1 MKTKNTHKG
10 TSLSD
15 RVLVILS
22 IATGL
27 AGCAQDGPGRAE
39 RTDRQIGQTASRA
52 GEIVQEPQR
61 PLDEQTEKA
70 GAHINDAAISNHIK
84 NDLLNDPLL
93 ALSNI
98 NVTTTAG
105 AVTLSGIVNSQ
116 QAMDRAV
123 EIARRHPDVKS
134 VENKLLIKAPSRI

>member
-1 MKTKNTHKG
+1 MKTKNTHKRI
-10 TSLSD
+10 SLSE

-22 IATGL
+22 IANGL
-27 AGCAQDGPGRAE
+27 AGCAQDGFGRAE
-39 RTDRQIGQTASRA
+39 RTDRQIDQTASKA
-52 GEIVQEPQR
+52 GETVQEPQR

-70 GAHINDAAISNHIK
+70 GAHINDAAISNRIK

-105 AVTLSGIVNSQ
+105 AVMLSGIVNSQ

-123 EIARRHPDVKS
+123 EIARRHPDVES

>member
-22 IATGL
+22 IAAGL
-27 AGCAQDGPGRAE
+27 AGCAQDGLGRAE
-39 RTDRQIGQTASRA
+39 RMDRQIGQTASRA
-52 GEIVQEPQR
+52 GEAMQEPQR

-70 GAHINDAAISNHIK
+70 GAHINDTAISNHIK

-98 NVTTTAG
+98 NVKTTAG

-123 EIARRHPDVKS
+123 EIARRQPGVKS

>member
-22 IATGL
+22 IAAGL
-27 AGCAQDGPGRAE
+27 AGCAQDGLGRAE
-39 RTDRQIGQTASRA
+39 RMDRQIGQTASRA
-52 GEIVQEPQR
+52 GEAMQEPQR

-98 NVTTTAG
+98 NVKTAAG

-116 QAMDRAV
+116 QAMDRAM
-123 EIARRHPDVKS
+123 EIARRQPGVKS

>member
-15 RVLVILS
+15 RVLIILS
-22 IATGL
+22 IAAGL
-27 AGCAQDGPGRAE
+27 AGCAQDGLGRAE

-52 GEIVQEPQR
+52 GEAMQEPQR

-70 GAHINDAAISNHIK
+70 GAHINDTAISNHIK

-98 NVTTTAG
+98 NVKTTAG

-123 EIARRHPDVKS
+123 EIARRQPGVKS